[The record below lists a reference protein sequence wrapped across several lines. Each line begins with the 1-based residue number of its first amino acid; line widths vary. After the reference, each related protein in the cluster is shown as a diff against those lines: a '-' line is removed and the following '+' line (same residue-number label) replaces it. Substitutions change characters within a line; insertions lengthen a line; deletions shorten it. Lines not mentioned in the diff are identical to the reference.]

1 VGAVMKKGVRVVNWK
16 RLDEYGH
23 VSRRAIALCGL
34 VVFIGVLLWS
44 PSQVMAEGAASGVSA
59 GFSLKDDPGKALD
72 IYLDGRLAARYMY
85 AHDNSTPE
93 RLHETYKPYLHVFD
107 AQGQTPIT
115 KGPGGQYTHHRG
127 IFIGWNKILFKG
139 KRYDRWHMKGG
150 EIIHRDFL
158 QKAGSSRKA
167 VFTSLTHWNDEAGQ
181 AIIQEERTMTFRR
194 TRGPARLMIDFQA
207 KLKAPNGDVFLDGD
221 PEHAGIQY
229 RPADEVVRA
238 ETVYVFPR
246 EKANPKQDLDYPW
259 VGETYTLNGK
269 RHSVVQ
275 MNHPDNPS
283 GTKYSAYRDY
293 GRFGAFFTKEIKA
306 GGTLTVQYRF
316 LIADGEMPATK
327 QIQRHWD
334 RFTGQQA
341 ASPAPKTTS
350 VASVPKKA
358 KKKTKPKKTE
368 L

>member
-1 VGAVMKKGVRVVNWK
+1 
-16 RLDEYGH
+16 
-23 VSRRAIALCGL
+23 
-34 VVFIGVLLWS
+34 
-44 PSQVMAEGAASGVSA
+44 MAERAASTGTG
-59 GFSLKDDPGKALD
+59 GFTLKDDPGKALD
-72 IYLDGRLAARYMY
+72 VYLDGRLAARYMY
-85 AHDNSTPE
+85 AHDKSTPE

-107 AQGQTPIT
+107 AQGKIPIT

-127 IFIGWNKILFKG
+127 IFIGWNKILYQG

-158 QKAGSSRKA
+158 QKSSSPRKA

-181 AIIQEERTMTFRR
+181 ALLHEERTMTFRR
-194 TRGPARLMIDFQA
+194 TPGSVRLMIDFQA

-246 EKANPKQDLDYPW
+246 AKADPKQDLDYPW
-259 VGETYTLNGK
+259 VGETYSLNGK
-269 RHSVVQ
+269 RHSVVH
-275 MNHPDNPS
+275 MNHPANPS

-306 GGTLTVQYRF
+306 RETLTVQYRF
-316 LIADGEMPATK
+316 LVADGEMPGTK
-327 QIQRHWD
+327 LIQRHWD
-334 RFTGQQA
+334 RYAGHRT
-341 ASPAPKTTS
+341 ASPVPKTTT
-350 VASVPKKA
+350 VDSVPKKA
-358 KKKTKPKKTE
+358 KKKKNPKK
-368 L
+368 